1 MAQPVELDICLCM
14 QLCVWLLWIGSR
26 TFSRNFYRE
35 NFQWNCNLRFQRSI
49 TFCEYIL
56 NTVFFK
62 IRYCLASFCFY
73 FNICTIIQPYL
84 NTLDMQLSV
93 DIFLT
98 FKSKCFKKIKCSAFL
113 CISCTW
119 LWKKINHCRM
129 DFEIFINWKVLLRFD
144 DTFRFCVTKDRKQR
158 TARALFIVTRMKS
171 IKRLSIGQPSSKF
184 AISELN
190 LGSRFAYH
198 NPS

>member
-1 MAQPVELDICLCM
+1 MQLFPPRGLLWFFKFFGNYYYSCVLWFPACLTKECLVAWTVYRLSSVWIRYIAWHNMAQPAELDICLCM

-56 NTVFFK
+56 NTVFLK

-93 DIFLT
+93 DSFLT
-98 FKSKCFKKIKCSAFL
+98 FKSKCLKKLNVLPFCAFPA
-113 CISCTW
+113 
-119 LWKKINHCRM
+119 H
-129 DFEIFINWKVLLRFD
+129 DFEK
-144 DTFRFCVTKDRKQR
+144 K
-158 TARALFIVTRMKS
+158 
-171 IKRLSIGQPSSKF
+171 
-184 AISELN
+184 
-190 LGSRFAYH
+190 
-198 NPS
+198 